1 MLINSANSTFPYQ
14 GILGLSPN
22 VDDGDILTFGVPIP
36 LHLKNSGKITSA
48 LVSLDMWQDTSKDS
62 FIVFGGY
69 DTTRFRNKSDSQLQW
84 FSVPTNTNRF
94 AWTREVKNIY
104 YGQKSFDDG
113 FFNTGTFDSF
123 QGGLHLPVAEW
134 NKIFGEIQVNLTMA
148 GKSYLQCNAST
159 MMCQFAGTCSANIA
173 DWKPLDLNFERDRSY
188 IVTPENYLI
197 DFTDKSGK
205 NWCNVAVYGNTI
217 NPTEYILGD
226 VFMQNMYVILDYEN
240 SRFAI
245 NGNFRTVVP
254 VDDKPIRPTEDSSS
268 SVWIIIAIVLGVF
281 VLVAVIGFVI
291 VRMRNK
297 RLQSNL
303 SKYETL

>member
-1 MLINSANSTFPYQ
+1 MLINSASATFPYQ

-22 VDDGDILTFGVPIP
+22 IDDGDILTFGVPIP
-36 LHLKNSGKITSA
+36 LHLKNSGKIQTA

-62 FIVFGGY
+62 FITFGGY
-69 DTTRFRNKSDSQLQW
+69 DTSRFRNKSDVNLNW
-84 FSVPTNTNRF
+84 FTVPINTHRF

-104 YGQKSFDDG
+104 YGEKSFDDG
-113 FFNTGTFDSF
+113 YYNTGTFDSF
-123 QGGLHLPVAEW
+123 EGGLHLPQVEW
-134 NKIFGEIQVNLTMA
+134 NKIFTEIQANLTA
-148 GKSYLQCNAST
+148 ADKTYLQCNQTS
-159 MMCQFAGTCSANIA
+159 MQCMFAGQCSAHIA
-173 DWKPLDLNFERDRSY
+173 DWKSLDLNFEKERSY
-188 IVTPENYLI
+188 IVTPQNYLI

-205 NWCNVAVYGNTI
+205 NWCNVAIYGNLV
-217 NPTEYILGD
+217 NATEYILGD

-245 NGNFRTVVP
+245 NGNYRVV
-254 VDDKPIRPTEDSSS
+254 IPTEDKPVRPEEQSS

-281 VLVAVIGFVI
+281 VLVAAIGFVI